1 MNLSIKKTQSLL
13 RNNKSIFELSWKLHL
28 LFAVILLL
36 QVIIITPYRYYYFPK
51 LITYINLTEIVIY
64 TSSIIFYTLGKRK
77 WSFYITAFGIPLLY
91 SLVIFKYGLSISSSL
106 WFLLSFLIIYLILI
120 RGLKARLVY
129 TTVCLIVFFLPGIY
143 TAYEFPEN
151 LIKSIQIFT
160 LISVP
165 ILISSFLEL
174 QDSKVISLNRELENK
189 YNEKIK
195 LSKELY
201 EKNQDLQT
209 FSNIMS
215 HDLKAP
221 LRTIISFTQLIKNGK
236 EPLSKKNG
244 EYFSYITGSAK
255 SMEILISELLTYTKI
270 DQSNVSFEK
279 TNLNSIV
286 SEIKQFYASDI
297 ETGKVKLICENLP
310 AIYGDEVL
318 LKTLFR
324 NLISNAFK
332 YQPKNKINHIPTVNI
347 SSTLSES
354 NTIVSIKDN
363 GIGID
368 EKFKDKLFEPFER
381 LHNSSEYQGTGLGL
395 AIAKK
400 VLEKHEATIK
410 IQNSSVSGSEFVLTF
425 IRTIDNL

>member
-13 RNNKSIFELSWKLHL
+13 RNNKSIFDLSWKLHF

-36 QVIIITPYRYYYFPK
+36 QVIIITPYRYYYFPE

-64 TSSIIFYTLGKRK
+64 TSSIIFCILGKRK
-77 WSFYITAFGIPLLY
+77 LSIYITAFGIPLLY
-91 SLVIFKYGLSISSSL
+91 SLVIFKYGLSIASSL

-129 TTVCLIVFFLPGIY
+129 TTVCLIIFFLPGIY

-165 ILISSFLEL
+165 ILISSFLEF

-221 LRTIISFTQLIKNGK
+221 LRSIISFTQLIKNSK
-236 EPLSKKNG
+236 EPLSNKNG
-244 EYFSYITGSAK
+244 EYFSFITSSAK
-255 SMEILISELLTYTKI
+255 SMEVLISELLTYTKI
-270 DQSNVSFEK
+270 DQTNVSFEK

-286 SEIKQFYASDI
+286 TEIKQFYANDI
-297 ETGKVKLICENLP
+297 ETGKIQLKCENLP
-310 AIYGDEVL
+310 EIYGDKVL

-332 YQPKNKINHIPTVNI
+332 YQPKNKIAHIPSVEI
-347 SSTLSES
+347 SSTLVES
-354 NTIVSIKDN
+354 NIIVSIKDN
-363 GIGID
+363 GIGIN
-368 EKFKDKLFEPFER
+368 EEYKDKLFEPFER

-410 IQNSSVSGSEFVLTF
+410 VQNSSVSGSEFVLTF
-425 IRTIDNL
+425 LRTNR

>member
-1 MNLSIKKTQSLL
+1 
-13 RNNKSIFELSWKLHL
+13 
-28 LFAVILLL
+28 
-36 QVIIITPYRYYYFPK
+36 
-51 LITYINLTEIVIY
+51 
-64 TSSIIFYTLGKRK
+64 
-77 WSFYITAFGIPLLY
+77 
-91 SLVIFKYGLSISSSL
+91 LVIFKYGLSISSSL